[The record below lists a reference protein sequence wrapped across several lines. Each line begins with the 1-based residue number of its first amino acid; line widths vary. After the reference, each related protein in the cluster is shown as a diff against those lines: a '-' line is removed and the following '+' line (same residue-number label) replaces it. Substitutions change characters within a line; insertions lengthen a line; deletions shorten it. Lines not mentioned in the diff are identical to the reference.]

1 MLSHNTLWPFDA
13 LQVFLRPPPGQAEP
27 EWFQQIFSGIFQVQH
42 KLQECRP
49 ICFFLFSVFPRRAKH

>member
-13 LQVFLRPPPGQAEP
+13 LQVFLRPLPGQAEP

-49 ICFFLFSVFPRRAKH
+49 ICFFLFSVFPRRVKY

>member
-27 EWFQQIFSGIFQVQH
+27 EWFQQIFSGIFLV
-42 KLQECRP
+42 
-49 ICFFLFSVFPRRAKH
+49 